1 MLPQLGAVL
10 AAYLLGAIPF
20 GYLMARLVKG
30 VDIRRFGSGA
40 TGGTNVLRVLGWG
53 PALATAVLD
62 LLKGTGATLLG
73 TYVENRFGAFPGLPG
88 PGWTASLCGLAAVAG
103 HSWPV
108 YLGFKGGKSVA
119 TGAGSMLGLFPAYLL
134 IGLPIFLAT
143 VALTRFVS
151 LGSILATG
159 LVSLIVLIRQPWLS
173 YKVWALGV
181 AFIVVY
187 RHNANIKRLL
197 AGTESRFGQR
207 VETK

>member
-10 AAYLLGAIPF
+10 AAYLVGAIPF

-30 VDIRRFGSGA
+30 VDIRRYGSGA

-53 PALATAVLD
+53 PALTTAVLD

-73 TYVENRFGAFPGLPG
+73 AYVEHRFGAFPGLPG

-119 TGAGSMLGLFPAYLL
+119 TGAGSMVALFPAYIL
-134 IGLPIFLAT
+134 IGLPVFLVT

-151 LGSILATG
+151 LGSILATAVVSIVV
-159 LVSLIVLIRQPWLS
+159 LVWQTPLA
-173 YKVWALGV
+173 YKVWAVGV
-181 AFIVVY
+181 ALIVIY

-197 AGTESRFGQR
+197 SGTESRFGQR